1 MNSDCDTAPLAVPF
15 FVGGRHQKIKQKGRL
30 VKFTS
35 LKNKVKGAVSYS
47 NRRCFS
53 ANGFSLLPLALRPRL
68 FCLAGLVIGTII
80 NLMLCSNFTFAL
92 DPCLDPTIPCLNV
105 SIANNISLDL
115 KPISPTGTFAKSDT
129 TTNTV
134 GVMTN
139 YFAGYTLGIAA
150 SSTGTDAANL
160 IQTAGEGNEQTVV
173 GRISSIG
180 TVTGVTG
187 AGITEQEFSNANN
200 TQYNNTWGYKVTNLN
215 TTTSTNYLSAPTNTT
230 SISMDTTNAAN
241 ANTANN
247 YNIAIGARVDTE
259 VSKGNYTN
267 TFVIQVVA
275 NPIPYEIAFDKG
287 NAGEGEVSGLPAA
300 LNNSTMA
307 ESITL
312 PNTKPTRSGYVFA
325 GWCSVLPVTSGS
337 TDSCSGN
344 IYYQDGTGSRTF
356 PINQTS
362 DNTDITLY
370 AMWQEVHNITF
381 TAGNNIDTI
390 IVADSGNNWKPFYI
404 TNGGSYTFSN
414 APVGRKYAVTVVPVA
429 NHTLDSWTSTSG
441 SMANLTS
448 PTLLTTTYNVGT
460 VDETLTAT
468 GSQDTASYT
477 VMQDL
482 TIESCPAYDDET
494 LGGINVTDSRD
505 GKSYTVAK
513 FGNYCYM
520 LSNLRLDGGTIL
532 NATTSHVTV
541 EYALPVDTGES
552 GWMNDYCK
560 PYMASKNGEYYYN
573 WPAATARTNDT
584 VGTSFCNND
593 MNNSVGDICPVN
605 WILPTYGDITPAA
618 LWNNGG
624 NPGML
629 ATYGQFFSGF
639 QYYVGGSG
647 GSWARSRA
655 TDTNAWYALFS
666 GTYVGRYNNTTKY
679 IGRSVRC
686 VRSN

>member
-1 MNSDCDTAPLAVPF
+1 M
-15 FVGGRHQKIKQKGRL
+15 
-30 VKFTS
+30 KFTS

-68 FCLAGLVIGTII
+68 FCLAGLVIGAII
-80 NLMLCSNFTFAL
+80 NLIMYSNFTFAL
-92 DPCLDPTIPCLNV
+92 DPCLDSTAPCLNV
-105 SIANNISLDL
+105 SIANSISLDL

-134 GVMTN
+134 GVITN

-150 SSTGTDAANL
+150 SSTGVDAANL
-160 IQTAGEGNEQTVV
+160 IQTAGEGDEQTVV

-215 TTTSTNYLSAPTNTT
+215 TTTSTNYLPAPTNTT

-241 ANTANN
+241 ADTANN

-259 VSKGNYTN
+259 VPKGSYTN
-267 TFVIQVVA
+267 TFVVQVVA
-275 NPIPYEIAFDKG
+275 NPIPYEIAFNKG
-287 NAGEGEVSGLPAA
+287 NAGEGGVSGLPAA

-312 PNTKPTRSGYVFA
+312 PNTKPTRAGYVFA
-325 GWCSVLPVTSGS
+325 GWCSVMPVASGS

-344 IYYQDGTGSRTF
+344 IYYQDGTGSRVF

-362 DNTDITLY
+362 DNTNITLY

-390 IVADSGNNWKPFYI
+390 IVADSGNKWKPFYI

-429 NHTLDSWTSTSG
+429 NHTLDSWASTSG

-477 VMQDL
+477 AMRDL

-494 LGGINVTDSRD
+494 LGGINVTDLRD

-520 LSNLRLDGGTIL
+520 LSNLRLDNTMDDGNGGTTARVLTSADSDITP
-532 NATTSHVTV
+532 NATYTTFTMPTEAWASADQN
-541 EYALPVDTGES
+541 Y
-552 GWMNDYCK
+552 YCK
-560 PYMASKNGEYYYN
+560 AIMAIKNGGYYYN
-573 WPAATARTNDT
+573 WYAAKANPYQCKNPTTSINATAENDALAL
-584 VGTSFCNND
+584 GS
-593 MNNSVGDICPVN
+593 ICPAG
-605 WILPTYGDITPAA
+605 WKLPTYNDIVPAM
-618 LWNNGG
+618 LWGSGN
-624 NPGML
+624 NPGL
-629 ATYGQFFSGF
+629 VAT
-639 QYYVGGSG
+639 SG
-647 GSWARSRA
+647 GFSSGSQNYLGGYGFWWSSARGDNSTARRMI
-655 TDTNAWYALFS
+655 FS
-666 GTYVGRYNNTTKY
+666 GTSVDRYGSDRNN
-679 IGRSVRC
+679 GFSVRC
-686 VRSN
+686 MRSN